1 MKNQI
6 ITQKKENNMLII
18 PIIPKEELDGFEVKL
33 DSLTP
38 EMGFYLINVFNSMS
52 AKSLTPSDIA
62 FDIYVTRSD
71 NTPLIRLFACSV
83 IQNIVTSER
92 YCNIMVNNN
101 RYVDLHGIDF
111 DPSNANALQKNFTT
125 VYLTSTAPS
134 STGKKFMFGGLQIS
148 TTGNFDPSMEESWGL
163 ECINIEIL
171 R

>member
-1 MKNQI
+1 
-6 ITQKKENNMLII
+6 MLII

-62 FDIYVTRSD
+62 FDIYVTRND

-83 IQNIVTSER
+83 IQNIVTSKR
-92 YCNIMVNNN
+92 YCNIMVSNNK
-101 RYVDLHGIDF
+101 YVDLHGIDF
-111 DPSNANALQKNFTT
+111 DPSNANALQRNFTT

-148 TTGNFDPSMEESWGL
+148 TTGNFDPTMKESWGL

>member
-1 MKNQI
+1 M
-6 ITQKKENNMLII
+6 
-18 PIIPKEELDGFEVKL
+18 PKDELDGFEIKF
-33 DSLTP
+33 SAIT
-38 EMGFYLINVFNSMS
+38 EKMAFYLVNVFNKMS

-83 IQNIVTSER
+83 IQNIATSKR
-92 YCNIMVNNN
+92 YCNIMVSDNK
-101 RYVDLHGIDF
+101 YVDLHSINF
-111 DPSNANALQKNFTT
+111 DPSNVNDLQRNFTT
-125 VYLTSTAPS
+125 VYLTSTSPS

-163 ECINIEIL
+163 DCINIKIL

>member
-1 MKNQI
+1 M
-6 ITQKKENNMLII
+6 
-18 PIIPKEELDGFEVKL
+18 PKDKLDGFEIKF
-33 DSLTP
+33 SAITK
-38 EMGFYLINVFNSMS
+38 EMAFYLVNVFNSMS

-92 YCNIMVNNN
+92 YCNIMVSGN
-101 RYVDLHGIDF
+101 RYVDLQGINF
-111 DPSNANALQKNFTT
+111 DPSNADALQRNFTT

-148 TTGNFDPSMEESWGL
+148 TTGNFNSSMEESWGL
-163 ECINIEIL
+163 KCINIEIL

>member
-1 MKNQI
+1 MF
-6 ITQKKENNMLII
+6 NNI
-18 PIIPKEELDGFEVKL
+18 
-33 DSLTP
+33 S
-38 EMGFYLINVFNSMS
+38 S

-92 YCNIMVNNN
+92 YCNIMVSDNSH
-101 RYVDLHGIDF
+101 VDLHAIDF
-111 DPSNANALQKNFTT
+111 DPSNANSLKRNFTT
-125 VYLTSTAPS
+125 VYLNSTSPS
-134 STGKKFMFGGLQIS
+134 STGKKFMFGGLQL
-148 TTGNFDPSMEESWGL
+148 TTKENFDPSMPKSWGL

>member
-1 MKNQI
+1 MI
-6 ITQKKENNMLII
+6 II
-18 PIIPKEELDGFEVKL
+18 PIMPKKELDGFEVKL
-33 DSLTP
+33 GNVTK
-38 EMGFYLINVFNSMS
+38 ETAFYLLNVFNNMS

-71 NTPLIRLFACSV
+71 NTPLVRLFACSI

-92 YCNIMVNNN
+92 YCNIMVSDN
-101 RYVDLHGIDF
+101 RYVDLHSIDF
-111 DPSNANALQKNFTT
+111 DPSNANGLQRNFTT

-134 STGKKFMFGGLQIS
+134 STGKKFMFGGLQLT

-163 ECINIEIL
+163 ECINIGIL

>member
-1 MKNQI
+1 MI
-6 ITQKKENNMLII
+6 II
-18 PIIPKEELDGFEVKL
+18 PIMPKDKLDGFKIKF
-33 DSLTP
+33 SAITK
-38 EMGFYLINVFNSMS
+38 EMAFYLANVFNSMS

-62 FDIYVTRSD
+62 FDIYVAKGD

-92 YCNIMVNNN
+92 YCNIMVSDNK
-101 RYVDLHGIDF
+101 YVDLHGIDF
-111 DPSNANALQKNFTT
+111 DPSNANALKRNFTT

-134 STGKKFMFGGLQIS
+134 STGKKFMFGGLQIT
-148 TTGNFDPSMEESWGL
+148 TTGKFNPSMEESWGL

>member
-1 MKNQI
+1 M
-6 ITQKKENNMLII
+6 
-18 PIIPKEELDGFEVKL
+18 PKDKLDGFEIKF
-33 DSLTP
+33 SAITK
-38 EMGFYLINVFNSMS
+38 EMAFYLVNVFNSMS

-71 NTPLIRLFACSV
+71 NAPLIRLFACSV
-83 IQNIVTSER
+83 IRNIVTSKG
-92 YCNIMVNNN
+92 YCNIMVSDNK
-101 RYVDLHGIDF
+101 YVDLQGIDF
-111 DPSNANALQKNFTT
+111 DPSNANDLKRNFTT

-171 R
+171 K